1 MNEEEIMTVPVDD
14 TGSSIIAHRDHSE
27 YYAVPSFA
35 AKYLYIRPWK
45 ENSTQRCLGMCWP
58 IVCVDLSSLR

>member
-35 AKYLYIRPWK
+35 AKYLYIRPPWYV
-45 ENSTQRCLGMCWP
+45 LA
-58 IVCVDLSSLR
+58 DSLR